1 MLVLE
6 STQNLGEYLFKRVDV
21 LIKRLAKG
29 GISLTN
35 NEKEVILRATRLLYE
50 AMNKIAPRFPSGHGL
65 EHMFRVLEICIILHK
80 IHGGDFKK
88 LVLATLF
95 HDILRLE
102 ENHAEKSADFARK
115 FLENTEFKSLAIDVA
130 NIIREHSYS
139 TSKKALSIES
149 MILQD
154 ADRLDALGAIG
165 IARVFSYGAYMNRE
179 LYGWQEPKNGGS
191 LAHFYEKILKLPKL
205 MNTETGKKIAERR
218 VKVIISFLEE
228 FIFELDL
235 RDIINY
241 YKEK

>member
-1 MLVLE
+1 MSE
-6 STQNLGEYLFKRVDV
+6 DIQNLEGYITKRVNIA
-21 LIKRLAKG
+21 IKKLADG
-29 GISLTN
+29 GVILN
-35 NEKEVILRATRLLYE
+35 RDEKEFMLRASLLLYD
-50 AMNKIAPRFPSGHGL
+50 ALSKITARFPPGHGL
-65 EHMFRVLEICIILHK
+65 EHTFRVLEICIILHK